1 MLSYNN
7 QNLTKEELELEE
19 IFTSSESKGLSPEQL
34 EKKKKIL
41 RTYTVQ
47 KPKKKSI
54 SIRLLASDLMKLKS
68 KAEIMGVPYQTLIA
82 LEVHKLVN

>member
-1 MLSYNN
+1 MLSYDN
-7 QNLTKEELELEE
+7 QNLDKEELEWEAYTSSMTSRELTAQQLEE
-19 IFTSSESKGLSPEQL
+19 
-34 EKKKKIL
+34 EKKRL

-54 SIRLLASDLMKLKS
+54 SIRLLSSDLMKLKS